1 MKNNFNFFIGVMG
14 ALLFL
19 ASCEKV
25 DPLPYYN
32 TGKESALTL
41 STTTVTLSHENA
53 EQEVITFSWTNP
65 EFATS
70 EAQYKYVVELAPKGA
85 DFTNAVA
92 FVVVGKHNSLSVK
105 GSDLN
110 NALVAWGKSFGEV
123 VDLEAR
129 LKTSYAN
136 NNDMKISPAVD
147 LKVTPYAIPF
157 SLSATATGTFSP
169 TPQTKDDIFTT
180 LSWTVP
186 SYGNAT
192 LHYELEYAKAGTNF
206 SNPGIIVIAADSLS
220 KSLTGFEI
228 FQMANT
234 VDIPLNTT
242 DDIEV
247 RVKAIIN
254 KTGQTSYSSVQT
266 LRVTPVEMTLY
277 MYVPGDYQGWNPETA
292 SRIASSDGIHYEG
305 YIWIPAGGNGEFKI
319 TTEPNWSSLNYGGT
333 STATGGTLVSNG
345 DNLRFP
351 ETGAYYLLKA
361 NVHTME
367 WTITKTEWGLIGNA
381 TPGGWDNSTPMVY
394 DPIVGKWKVTVTFT
408 EGYFKFRANNGWD
421 INLGNGGAYLSY
433 GGGDIPVSAAT
444 KTVWLDLS
452 SPLKY
457 TYTIE

>member
-14 ALLFL
+14 ALLCL

-220 KSLTGFEI
+220 KSLTGDEV

-234 VDIPLNTT
+234 VDIPPNTT
-242 DDIEV
+242 DDIDV
-247 RVKAIIN
+247 RVKGMIN
-254 KTGQTSYSSVQT
+254 KTGHTSYSSVQT
-266 LRVTPVEMTLY
+266 LRVTPVEMALD
-277 MYVPGDYQGWNPETA
+277 MYVAGDYP
-292 SRIASSDGIHYEG
+292 
-305 YIWIPAGGNGEFKI
+305 
-319 TTEPNWSSLNYGGT
+319 
-333 STATGGTLVSNG
+333 
-345 DNLRFP
+345 
-351 ETGAYYLLKA
+351 
-361 NVHTME
+361 
-367 WTITKTEWGLIGNA
+367 
-381 TPGGWDNSTPMVY
+381 
-394 DPIVGKWKVTVTFT
+394 
-408 EGYFKFRANNGWD
+408 
-421 INLGNGGAYLSY
+421 
-433 GGGDIPVSAAT
+433 
-444 KTVWLDLS
+444 
-452 SPLKY
+452 
-457 TYTIE
+457 